1 MKANRQ
7 NEQATNQARKLKRR
21 NYIMMAFACA
31 GILLISQFNAGHAS
45 DAKENSVGLFTK
57 APQAGDKGIP
67 EGKHIKIETKHGD
80 VLIELYPDTAP
91 NTVANFKALAGKGF
105 YDGLTFHRVI
115 AGFMAQG
122 GDPDGT
128 GMGGPGYKVKAEFN
142 DRKHIRGTVAM
153 ARSANPDSAG
163 SQFYICF
170 APQPHLDGQYTIFG
184 QVVEGMDAVDQI
196 KQGDIMTKV
205 TVLP

>member
-1 MKANRQ
+1 MFKKYMHVYAI
-7 NEQATNQARKLKRR
+7 LLLSC
-21 NYIMMAFACA
+21 MAIGQVACA
-31 GILLISQFNAGHAS
+31 NQESTH
-45 DAKENSVGLFTK
+45 KESKMGLFSK
-57 APQAGDKGIP
+57 APQAGDDSVP
-67 EGKHIKIETKHGD
+67 EGKHIKIVTKYGD
-80 VLIELYPDTAP
+80 MILELYPDTAP

-142 DRKHIRGTVAM
+142 DRHHERGTLAM
-153 ARSANPDSAG
+153 ARSQDPDSAG

-170 APQPHLDGQYTIFG
+170 APAPHLDGQYTIFG
-184 QVVEGMDAVDQI
+184 QITEGLDVLDQI
-196 KQGDIMTKV
+196 TQGDVMETV
-205 TVLP
+205 TVEP